1 MRAHGA
7 FQSLP
12 GTVERCDANS
22 QAFCDA
28 GNGFAV
34 DCAQKRVLG
43 SEVNVDSP
51 RGHTARGGDL
61 AHCGLVITAM
71 GEQMGRGIA
80 KFQAAIV
87 GT

>member
-7 FQSLP
+7 FESLP
-12 GTVERCDANS
+12 GTVERFDANS
-22 QAFCDA
+22 QSFCDA

-34 DCAQKRVLG
+34 DCNQKRVLG
-43 SEVNVDSP
+43 SEVNVDCPCS
-51 RGHTARGGDL
+51 HAARGGYL
-61 AHCGLVITAM
+61 AHGGLVITAM

-87 GT
+87 GS